1 VKEERVLVVEDDRA
15 MREALVR
22 VLGAAGLDV
31 LSFPSAE
38 ALLESGIAAGAACLV
53 LDIRLPGMSGFELR
67 RRLIQSRVSVPAIF
81 ITALDNEVNREQAR
95 QWGDAFL
102 AKPFLGR
109 ELIEAVTQAIH
120 PQTSNAGA

>member
-1 VKEERVLVVEDDRA
+1 MKGELVLVVEDDQA

-38 ALLESGIAAGAACLV
+38 ALLDKGIAAGAACLV
-53 LDIRLPGMSGFELR
+53 LDIRLPGISGFELR
-67 RRLIQSRVSVPAIF
+67 RRLIQSHVSIPVVF
-81 ITALDNEVNREQAR
+81 ITALDNEGNREQAR
-95 QWGDAFL
+95 RLGDAFL

-120 PQTSNAGA
+120 HQTSNAGA